1 MYNRQDRILY
11 LGANMEKS
19 KDIKETHKDFRSKRG
34 AFLAKVMMAVT
45 GAVIEELK
53 GSGTV

>member
-1 MYNRQDRILY
+1 
-11 LGANMEKS
+11 MEKS
-19 KDIKETHKDFRSKRG
+19 KDIKRLIRISAAKG
-34 AFLAKVMMAVT
+34 GPFLAKVMMAVM

>member
-1 MYNRQDRILY
+1 
-11 LGANMEKS
+11 MEKS

-34 AFLAKVMMAVT
+34 PFLAKVMMAVT

>member
-1 MYNRQDRILY
+1 
-11 LGANMEKS
+11 MEKS
-19 KDIKETHKDFRSKRG
+19 KDIKETRKDFRSKRG
-34 AFLAKVMMAVT
+34 GLFLAKVMMAVT

>member
-1 MYNRQDRILY
+1 
-11 LGANMEKS
+11 MEKS

-34 AFLAKVMMAVT
+34 AKVMMAVT

>member
-1 MYNRQDRILY
+1 
-11 LGANMEKS
+11 MEKS
-19 KDIKETHKDFRSKRG
+19 KDIKETRKDFRSKG
-34 AFLAKVMMAVT
+34 GSFLAKVMMAVT